1 MTPVTGPGFEFW
13 AAIERG
19 DAAQNRI
26 VSNVTGSC
34 EAIILSELVSIE
46 IRLKRAQIL

>member
-13 AAIERG
+13 AAVDWG

-26 VSNVTGSC
+26 VSNVTGSR
-34 EAIILSELVSIE
+34 EAIIQSELMGIE
-46 IRLKRAQIL
+46 TGLKRTHIL

>member
-13 AAIERG
+13 AAVEWD

-26 VSNVTGSC
+26 VSNATGSRG
-34 EAIILSELVSIE
+34 AIILSELVSIE

>member
-13 AAIERG
+13 AAVEND
-19 DAAQNRI
+19 DAAQSRI
-26 VSNVTGSC
+26 VSNVGGSR

-46 IRLKRAQIL
+46 SRLKRTQIL